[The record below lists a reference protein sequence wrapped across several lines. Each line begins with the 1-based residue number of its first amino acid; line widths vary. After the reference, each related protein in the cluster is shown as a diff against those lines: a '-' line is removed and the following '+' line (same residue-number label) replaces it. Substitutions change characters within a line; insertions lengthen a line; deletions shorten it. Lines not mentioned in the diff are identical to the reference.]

1 MVAAFALHGVS
12 KRFGGVQ
19 ALTDVDLIVQPGE
32 IRGLIGPNGA
42 GKTTVVNIATGVY
55 APNGG
60 TVELAG
66 EDVTRLPTY
75 RRSRRGLIRT
85 YQAARLF
92 DQLTVLA
99 NVRVLL
105 ESSGA
110 AAGKRDCLAVLEQTG
125 LVAHASTPANDLPH
139 GRRKILEV
147 ACAIHRNP
155 KVLLLDEPAAGLGQ
169 SEIDMM
175 LQLLRGQDEQVG
187 VLIIEHNMELVMQLC
202 DSITVINMGK
212 PLAEGTP
219 DEIASDQAVVSAY
232 LGGDA

>member
-19 ALTDVDLIVQPGE
+19 ALTDVNLIVQPGE

-66 EDVTRLPTY
+66 EDVTRLPTF

-85 YQAARLF
+85 YQAPRLF

-99 NVRVLL
+99 NVRVIL

-110 AAGKRDCLAVLEQTG
+110 AAGNRDCLAVLEQTG
-125 LVAHASTPANDLPH
+125 LVAYASIPANDLPH

-202 DSITVINMGK
+202 DSITVLNMGK

-219 DEIASDQAVVSAY
+219 DEISSDQAVVSAY